1 MSMLDKIKLGSL
13 GVGDS
18 IKYISNGNELPDAVA
33 LQMENNTL
41 INMELNK
48 DKSTLELSIVNTM
61 LEDEESVIS
70 NLNKD
75 QLTKLIRD
83 LKDLYKQMF

>member
-1 MSMLDKIKLGSL
+1 MSMLDKIKVGSL
-13 GVGDS
+13 GIGDS
-18 IKYISNGNELPDAVA
+18 IKYISNGNELPDGVA

-41 INMELNK
+41 IDMELNK
-48 DKSTLELSIVNTM
+48 DKSALELSIVNTM

>member
-1 MSMLDKIKLGSL
+1 MSMLDKIKVGSL
-13 GVGDS
+13 GIGDS
-18 IKYISNGNELPDAVA
+18 IKYISNGNELPDGVA

-61 LEDEESVIS
+61 LEDAESVIS

>member
-1 MSMLDKIKLGSL
+1 MSMLDKIKVGSL
-13 GVGDS
+13 GIGDS
-18 IKYISNGNELPDAVA
+18 IKYISNGNELPDGVA

-41 INMELNK
+41 VDMELNK
-48 DKSTLELSIVNTM
+48 DKSALELSIINTM
-61 LEDEESVIS
+61 LEDAESVIS

>member
-1 MSMLDKIKLGSL
+1 MSMLDKIKVGSL
-13 GVGDS
+13 EIGDS
-18 IKYISNGNELPDAVA
+18 IKYISNGNELPDGVA

-41 INMELNK
+41 VDMELNK
-48 DKSTLELSIVNTM
+48 DKSALELSIVNTM
-61 LEDEESVIS
+61 LEDAESVIS